1 MRFHVEKAVTGS
13 AHQVK
18 GRERRGQR
26 HWETTMPKYL
36 LHDEYTPPE
45 PAGGRS

>member
-1 MRFHVEKAVTGS
+1 MSVRCREVLTGS

-18 GRERRGQR
+18 SRERRSPR
-26 HWETTMPKYL
+26 HQETTMPKYL
-36 LHDEYTPPE
+36 LHDEYTPQE